1 MIEVLSIVLLS
12 ILILL
17 FLYFLIAKI
26 IPTQALAITGGAF
39 LIGIIL
45 ISYLKP
51 TLTPV
56 STFWSILS
64 FPLKPLGLSLL
75 FFLLAV
81 RKIDFKKGDAIKKPG
96 HVFLTIGIIILLVS
110 SNPYFAYQSAYTIE
124 KYTVE
129 TQQDLRDICVE
140 NCLAT
145 ESLTQQIVGAIV
157 LLGQNTTE
165 PYIPYRT
172 QIQFNRTGNR
182 IFYTTQLYY
191 QQRNLRNSPKI
202 IICASQRNYLS
213 GKPEQVNEAQDIA
226 GILRRLGIPNNSIIQ
241 ETRGLNLRMNA
252 VEVEKILG
260 QERLLEQPV
269 FLVTSGIKMRR
280 AVQTFRKEKIRVI
293 PTPTDFYTFQK
304 DATPKRRITVRDILP
319 SVDAL
324 SITTDIV
331 DEYLASIYYLLRG
344 WLYQV

>member
-1 MIEVLSIVLLS
+1 MIEILSVVLLL
-12 ILILL
+12 ILIFL
-17 FLYFLIAKI
+17 FLYFLIVKI
-26 IPTQALAITGGAF
+26 IPRQALTITGGAF
-39 LIGIIL
+39 IIGIIL
-45 ISYLKP
+45 IAYLKP

-56 STFWSILS
+56 SAFWSVLS

-75 FFLLAV
+75 FFFLGV

-124 KYTVE
+124 KYTIE
-129 TQQDLRDICVE
+129 TQQDLQDICIE
-140 NCLAT
+140 NCLT
-145 ESLTQQIVGAIV
+145 TDSPTQQLVGAIV

-191 QQRNLRNSPKI
+191 QQRNLRNFPKI
-202 IICASQRNYLS
+202 IICASPRNYLS
-213 GKPEQVNEAQDIA
+213 GRPEQVNEAQDIA
-226 GILRRLGIPNNSIIQ
+226 GILRRLGIPNNRIIQ

-260 QERLLEQPV
+260 KEGLLSQPI

-280 AVQTFRKEKIRVI
+280 ALQTFRKEKIRVI

-304 DATPKRRITVRDILP
+304 DSTPKKRITVEDLLP

-331 DEYLASIYYLLRG
+331 EEYLASIYYLLRG
-344 WLYQV
+344 WLYRV